1 MTLLALVRPD
11 SWNFPLLLHIGGA
24 MILVGGVLTAA
35 SALVVARGDV
45 ALLRLGYRAL
55 LIVGLPGYIVMRA
68 SAEWIADK
76 EGYSDLSSPPSWID
90 VGYIAGDAGLLLII
104 ISSLLGYFSLRRA
117 RAAEG
122 EGGRP
127 SGMVRA
133 AATLLSLLLL
143 VNLVALWAM
152 TTKPT

>member
-11 SWNFPLLLHIGGA
+11 SWNLPLLLHIGGA

-76 EGYSDLSSPPSWID
+76 EGFNAKGAPEPDWLTIGRIVAD
-90 VGYIAGDAGLLLII
+90 
-104 ISSLLGYFSLRRA
+104 
-117 RAAEG
+117 
-122 EGGRP
+122 GG
-127 SGMVRA
+127 A
-133 AATLLSLLLL
+133 LLL
-143 VNLVALWAM
+143 VIALIVGGMGASRMRKGTGGESLLKAMLVLSIVLLVAFTVAVWAM
-152 TTKPT
+152 SGKPG